1 MIPEPL
7 KKSTQLEILNKN
19 LFAILYSISPVE
31 PKSLDNVLIE
41 NIGFQLR
48 AKPMVLAKLLGTE
61 DLRANLAPARA
72 FEVSKLIYIAQAD
85 TDGAAEKYIH
95 IAEDAAAA
103 LHHYGAGADAV
114 ELRLIAG
121 AQTEI
126 PACNGLQVK
135 IVPANKA
142 PEETM
147 QQILQGVEILDLTN
161 GQEDLCTLAGIYA
174 ECDMIV
180 KRDGTFRALRG
191 KVPAQLPIPQ
201 PWDVDGLFRL
211 SGAMPHKEE
220 DTQTKIDYEKV
231 NTLYRQILENF
242 GRAAFYDICRDF
254 AEAYSKQSTTYFSQM
269 AGPDAQMQTY
279 TMPTERWE
287 ELEPLLRKL
296 QKYKYIRNL
305 TSMVKAGQAK
315 IAFMAGQ
322 KCAASLDYKKLANT
336 IKNNPVPNSE
346 TIRVVSEFFG
356 NWECGLGW
364 LDAPNKRSE
373 KLPYRVIRHLFFLI
387 LGLDDPLYGSAED
400 MRTLLIQLGFALGMR
415 STEIDE
421 LLKDS
426 GLSGLAYNTNEII
439 LAYAADHFD
448 DSAYLH
454 ARALQKIYEVQ
465 SQIVPQ
471 NKADK
476 PDILELKQTAFYRYN
491 YTNSGWSELKPAD
504 FLQQCRDD
512 NIAWRRVQ
520 DLINPPKQRKNSSLQ
535 AKAASAELQEQSERM
550 TNIVVYSSQLFEIRK
565 ILIDLYLQAKIRM
578 ANGDAEQT
586 TYEEQYDRID
596 RAYGNKLLSLD
607 HNTSFK
613 KGSNGW
619 KEFLQWDKEIKDSM
633 VAKFV
638 ALYPYEELAVIQNS
652 KNDGISRRQ
661 QLNNRVKYAEACLQ
675 DSKWLL
681 RDDFL
686 RLAFLDYLVTEPPE
700 NSDKEKKD
708 SMEIIRDFAN
718 REGPILERC
727 RLKPYDPDKDA
738 LTQDFVRTLENK

>member
-1 MIPEPL
+1 MESELKKIQDIAIKAYNGVMEDREADEAIREILIKYGIQEEKAQEVTAKWLYNTRLIHAERDTKDGKTQKNIKASAEDFLVAEWGRAYVCSVQDGLIGRLKEKLGMTEPTLDELVAGAFLLVLQNASTDWVKVYIYPL
-7 KKSTQLEILNKN
+7 KVQVTCGDEHKFGYATSHWDGYLVKEIDGNELQ
-19 LFAILYSISPVE
+19 A
-31 PKSLDNVLIE
+31 
-41 NIGFQLR
+41 GW
-48 AKPMVLAKLLGTE
+48 
-61 DLRANLAPARA
+61 
-72 FEVSKLIYIAQAD
+72 SKMSEQS
-85 TDGAAEKYIH
+85 
-95 IAEDAAAA
+95 
-103 LHHYGAGADAV
+103 ADA
-114 ELRLIAG
+114 
-121 AQTEI
+121 
-126 PACNGLQVK
+126 
-135 IVPANKA
+135 
-142 PEETM
+142 
-147 QQILQGVEILDLTN
+147 
-161 GQEDLCTLAGIYA
+161 
-174 ECDMIV
+174 
-180 KRDGTFRALRG
+180 
-191 KVPAQLPIPQ
+191 
-201 PWDVDGLFRL
+201 
-211 SGAMPHKEE
+211 
-220 DTQTKIDYEKV
+220 
-231 NTLYRQILENF
+231 
-242 GRAAFYDICRDF
+242 
-254 AEAYSKQSTTYFSQM
+254 
-269 AGPDAQMQTY
+269 
-279 TMPTERWE
+279 
-287 ELEPLLRKL
+287 PLLQAIKEYNEPILRILLSSKDQVNEYL
-296 QKYKYIRNL
+296 NAARNFVANGIKNDEY
-305 TSMVKAGQAK
+305 TTVE
-315 IAFMAGQ
+315 
-322 KCAASLDYKKLANT
+322 DKKLANT

-415 STEIDE
+415 ITEIDE

>member
-1 MIPEPL
+1 MESELKKIQDIAIKAYNGVMEDREADEAIREILIKYGIQEEKAQEVTAKWLYNTRLIHAGRDTKDGKTQKNIKASAEDFLVAEWGRAYVCSVQDGLIGRLKEKLGMTEPTLDELVAGAFLLVLQNASTDWVKVYIYPL
-7 KKSTQLEILNKN
+7 KVQVTCGDEHKFGYATSHWDGYLVKEIDGNELQ
-19 LFAILYSISPVE
+19 A
-31 PKSLDNVLIE
+31 
-41 NIGFQLR
+41 GW
-48 AKPMVLAKLLGTE
+48 
-61 DLRANLAPARA
+61 
-72 FEVSKLIYIAQAD
+72 SKMSEQS
-85 TDGAAEKYIH
+85 
-95 IAEDAAAA
+95 
-103 LHHYGAGADAV
+103 ADA
-114 ELRLIAG
+114 
-121 AQTEI
+121 
-126 PACNGLQVK
+126 
-135 IVPANKA
+135 
-142 PEETM
+142 
-147 QQILQGVEILDLTN
+147 
-161 GQEDLCTLAGIYA
+161 
-174 ECDMIV
+174 
-180 KRDGTFRALRG
+180 
-191 KVPAQLPIPQ
+191 
-201 PWDVDGLFRL
+201 
-211 SGAMPHKEE
+211 
-220 DTQTKIDYEKV
+220 
-231 NTLYRQILENF
+231 
-242 GRAAFYDICRDF
+242 
-254 AEAYSKQSTTYFSQM
+254 
-269 AGPDAQMQTY
+269 
-279 TMPTERWE
+279 
-287 ELEPLLRKL
+287 PLLQAIKEYNEPILRILLSSKDQVNEYL
-296 QKYKYIRNL
+296 NAARNFVANGIKNDEY
-305 TSMVKAGQAK
+305 TTVE
-315 IAFMAGQ
+315 
-322 KCAASLDYKKLANT
+322 DKKLANT

>member
-1 MIPEPL
+1 MESELKKIQDIAIKAYNGVMEDREADEAIREILIKYGIQEEKAQEVTAKWLYNTRLIHAERDTKDGKTQKNIKASAEDFLVAEWGRAYVCSVQDGLIGRLKEKLGMTEPTLDELVAGAFLLVLQNASTDWVKVYIYPL
-7 KKSTQLEILNKN
+7 KVQVTCGDEHKFGYATSHWDGYLVKEIDGNELQ
-19 LFAILYSISPVE
+19 A
-31 PKSLDNVLIE
+31 
-41 NIGFQLR
+41 GW
-48 AKPMVLAKLLGTE
+48 
-61 DLRANLAPARA
+61 
-72 FEVSKLIYIAQAD
+72 SKMSEQS
-85 TDGAAEKYIH
+85 
-95 IAEDAAAA
+95 
-103 LHHYGAGADAV
+103 ADA
-114 ELRLIAG
+114 
-121 AQTEI
+121 
-126 PACNGLQVK
+126 
-135 IVPANKA
+135 
-142 PEETM
+142 
-147 QQILQGVEILDLTN
+147 
-161 GQEDLCTLAGIYA
+161 
-174 ECDMIV
+174 
-180 KRDGTFRALRG
+180 
-191 KVPAQLPIPQ
+191 
-201 PWDVDGLFRL
+201 
-211 SGAMPHKEE
+211 
-220 DTQTKIDYEKV
+220 
-231 NTLYRQILENF
+231 
-242 GRAAFYDICRDF
+242 
-254 AEAYSKQSTTYFSQM
+254 
-269 AGPDAQMQTY
+269 
-279 TMPTERWE
+279 
-287 ELEPLLRKL
+287 PLLQAIKEYNEPILRILLSSKDQVNEYL
-296 QKYKYIRNL
+296 NAARNFVANGIKNDEY
-305 TSMVKAGQAK
+305 TTVE
-315 IAFMAGQ
+315 
-322 KCAASLDYKKLANT
+322 DKKLANT

-718 REGPILERC
+718 REGT
-727 RLKPYDPDKDA
+727 
-738 LTQDFVRTLENK
+738 LTKSLL

>member
-1 MIPEPL
+1 MESELKKIQDIAIKAHNGVMEDREADEAIREILEKYGIKKEKAQEVTAEWLYNTRLIHAERDTKDGKTQKNIKPSAEGFLVVEWGRAYVHSVQEGLIGRLKEKLGMVEPTLDELVAGAFLLVLQNASTDWVKVYIYPL
-7 KKSTQLEILNKN
+7 KVRVTGGDEHKFGYATSHWDSYLVKEIDGNELQ
-19 LFAILYSISPVE
+19 A
-31 PKSLDNVLIE
+31 
-41 NIGFQLR
+41 GW
-48 AKPMVLAKLLGTE
+48 
-61 DLRANLAPARA
+61 
-72 FEVSKLIYIAQAD
+72 SKMSEQS
-85 TDGAAEKYIH
+85 
-95 IAEDAAAA
+95 
-103 LHHYGAGADAV
+103 ADA
-114 ELRLIAG
+114 
-121 AQTEI
+121 
-126 PACNGLQVK
+126 
-135 IVPANKA
+135 
-142 PEETM
+142 
-147 QQILQGVEILDLTN
+147 
-161 GQEDLCTLAGIYA
+161 
-174 ECDMIV
+174 
-180 KRDGTFRALRG
+180 
-191 KVPAQLPIPQ
+191 
-201 PWDVDGLFRL
+201 
-211 SGAMPHKEE
+211 
-220 DTQTKIDYEKV
+220 
-231 NTLYRQILENF
+231 
-242 GRAAFYDICRDF
+242 
-254 AEAYSKQSTTYFSQM
+254 
-269 AGPDAQMQTY
+269 
-279 TMPTERWE
+279 
-287 ELEPLLRKL
+287 PLLQAIKEYNEPILRILLSSKDQVNEYL
-296 QKYKYIRNL
+296 NAARNF
-305 TSMVKAGQAK
+305 
-315 IAFMAGQ
+315 IANGI
-322 KCAASLDYKKLANT
+322 KNYEYTTVEDKKLANI

-387 LGLDDPLYGSAED
+387 LGLNDPLYGSAED

-535 AKAASAELQEQSERM
+535 AKAASAELQEHSERM

-586 TYEEQYDRID
+586 AYEEQYDRID

-613 KGSNGW
+613 EGSNGW

>member
-1 MIPEPL
+1 MESELKKIQDIAIKAYNGVMEDREADEAIREILIKYGIQEEKAQEVTAKWLYNTRLIHAERDTKDGKTQKNIKASAEDFLVAEWGRAYVCSVQDGLIGRLKEKLGMTEPTLDELVAGAFLLVLQNASTDWVKVYIYPL
-7 KKSTQLEILNKN
+7 KVQVTCGDEHKFGYATSHWDGYLVKEIDGNELQ
-19 LFAILYSISPVE
+19 A
-31 PKSLDNVLIE
+31 
-41 NIGFQLR
+41 GW
-48 AKPMVLAKLLGTE
+48 
-61 DLRANLAPARA
+61 
-72 FEVSKLIYIAQAD
+72 SKMSEQS
-85 TDGAAEKYIH
+85 
-95 IAEDAAAA
+95 
-103 LHHYGAGADAV
+103 ADA
-114 ELRLIAG
+114 
-121 AQTEI
+121 
-126 PACNGLQVK
+126 
-135 IVPANKA
+135 
-142 PEETM
+142 
-147 QQILQGVEILDLTN
+147 
-161 GQEDLCTLAGIYA
+161 
-174 ECDMIV
+174 
-180 KRDGTFRALRG
+180 
-191 KVPAQLPIPQ
+191 
-201 PWDVDGLFRL
+201 
-211 SGAMPHKEE
+211 
-220 DTQTKIDYEKV
+220 
-231 NTLYRQILENF
+231 
-242 GRAAFYDICRDF
+242 
-254 AEAYSKQSTTYFSQM
+254 
-269 AGPDAQMQTY
+269 
-279 TMPTERWE
+279 
-287 ELEPLLRKL
+287 PLLQAIKEYNEPILRILLSSKDQVNEYL
-296 QKYKYIRNL
+296 NAARNFVANGIKNDEY
-305 TSMVKAGQAK
+305 TTVE
-315 IAFMAGQ
+315 
-322 KCAASLDYKKLANT
+322 DKKLANT

-426 GLSGLAYNTNEII
+426 GLSGLAYNTNDII

>member
-1 MIPEPL
+1 MGPCLCVFRTGWAYRVSAERFFVAKEKLGMVEPTLDELVAGAFLLVLQNASTDWVKVYIYPL
-7 KKSTQLEILNKN
+7 KVQVTCGDEHKFGYATSHWDGYLVKEIDGNELQ
-19 LFAILYSISPVE
+19 A
-31 PKSLDNVLIE
+31 
-41 NIGFQLR
+41 GW
-48 AKPMVLAKLLGTE
+48 
-61 DLRANLAPARA
+61 
-72 FEVSKLIYIAQAD
+72 SKMSEQS
-85 TDGAAEKYIH
+85 
-95 IAEDAAAA
+95 
-103 LHHYGAGADAV
+103 ADA
-114 ELRLIAG
+114 
-121 AQTEI
+121 
-126 PACNGLQVK
+126 
-135 IVPANKA
+135 
-142 PEETM
+142 
-147 QQILQGVEILDLTN
+147 
-161 GQEDLCTLAGIYA
+161 
-174 ECDMIV
+174 
-180 KRDGTFRALRG
+180 
-191 KVPAQLPIPQ
+191 
-201 PWDVDGLFRL
+201 
-211 SGAMPHKEE
+211 
-220 DTQTKIDYEKV
+220 
-231 NTLYRQILENF
+231 
-242 GRAAFYDICRDF
+242 
-254 AEAYSKQSTTYFSQM
+254 
-269 AGPDAQMQTY
+269 
-279 TMPTERWE
+279 
-287 ELEPLLRKL
+287 PLLQAIKEYNEPILRILLSSKDQVNEYL
-296 QKYKYIRNL
+296 NAARNF
-305 TSMVKAGQAK
+305 
-315 IAFMAGQ
+315 IANGI
-322 KCAASLDYKKLANT
+322 KNDEYTTVEDKKLANI

-387 LGLDDPLYGSAED
+387 LGLNDPLYGSAED

-512 NIAWRRVQ
+512 NIAWRQVQ

-535 AKAASAELQEQSERM
+535 AKAASAELQEHSERM
-550 TNIVVYSSQLFEIRK
+550 TNIIVYSSQLFEIRK
-565 ILIDLYLQAKIRM
+565 ILIDLYLMAKIWWENDKKR
-578 ANGDAEQT
+578 QIPWQS
-586 TYEEQYDRID
+586 QYDEIRL
-596 RAYGNKLLSLD
+596 AYENKLLSLD
-607 HNTSFK
+607 HKTDFSE
-613 KGSNGW
+613 GTVGW
-619 KEFLQWDKEIKDSM
+619 EKFLHWNKNLAGYIPERYNK
-633 VAKFV
+633 
-638 ALYPYEELAVIQNS
+638 LYPLCANELNKDGEPINARVIYEKI
-652 KNDGISRRQ
+652 KNAQ
-661 QLNNRVKYAEACLQ
+661 TCLKTG
-675 DSKWLL
+675 KWLL

-708 SMEIIRDFAN
+708 SMEIIRDFAD

-738 LTQDFVRTLENK
+738 LTQDFVRTLENKEENQ

>member
-1 MIPEPL
+1 MESELKKIQDIAIKAYNGVMEDREADEAIREILIKYGIQEEKAQEVTAKWLYNTRLIHAERDTKDGKTQKNIKTHAESFLVEEWSRAYLCTTQDGLIGRLKEKLGMDKPTLYELVAGTFLLILQSASADWVRVYVMPL
-7 KKSTQLEILNKN
+7 KEKITGEKEHKFGYATSHWESTLVGKIDGNELQAGWEGPFGLSADAPLRQ
-19 LFAILYSISPVE
+19 AIKEYNE
-31 PKSLDNVLIE
+31 PMLRVL
-41 NIGFQLR
+41 LS
-48 AKPMVLAKLLGTE
+48 AKDQVNEYLKA
-61 DLRANLAPARA
+61 AQN
-72 FEVSKLIYIAQAD
+72 FVSKGIKNDYGATEEDKKNAD
-85 TDGAAEKYIH
+85 TIKSNP
-95 IAEDAAAA
+95 A
-103 LHHYGAGADAV
+103 L
-114 ELRLIAG
+114 
-121 AQTEI
+121 
-126 PACNGLQVK
+126 N
-135 IVPANKA
+135 
-142 PEETM
+142 
-147 QQILQGVEILDLTN
+147 
-161 GQEDLCTLAGIYA
+161 
-174 ECDMIV
+174 
-180 KRDGTFRALRG
+180 
-191 KVPAQLPIPQ
+191 
-201 PWDVDGLFRL
+201 
-211 SGAMPHKEE
+211 
-220 DTQTKIDYEKV
+220 
-231 NTLYRQILENF
+231 
-242 GRAAFYDICRDF
+242 
-254 AEAYSKQSTTYFSQM
+254 AEA
-269 AGPDAQMQTY
+269 
-279 TMPTERWE
+279 
-287 ELEPLLRKL
+287 
-296 QKYKYIRNL
+296 IR
-305 TSMVKAGQAK
+305 
-315 IAFMAGQ
+315 
-322 KCAASLDYKKLANT
+322 
-336 IKNNPVPNSE
+336 
-346 TIRVVSEFFG
+346 RVSDFFE
-356 NWECGLGW
+356 NWEYGLGW

-387 LGLDDPLYGSAED
+387 LGLNDPLYGSAED

-535 AKAASAELQEQSERM
+535 AKAASAELQEHSEQM

-586 TYEEQYDRID
+586 AYEEQYDRID
-596 RAYGNKLLSLD
+596 RTYGNKLLSLD

-613 KGSNGW
+613 EVSNGW

-661 QLNNRVKYAEACLQ
+661 QLNNRIKYAEACLQ

-686 RLAFLDYLVTEPPE
+686 RLAFLDYLVTELPE
-700 NSDKEKKD
+700 NFDKKD
-708 SMEIIRDFAN
+708 PMKIIQDFAD

-738 LTQDFVRTLENK
+738 LTQDFVRTLENKGKKQ

>member
-1 MIPEPL
+1 MESELKKIQDIAIKAYNGVMEDREADEAIREILIKYGIQEEKAQEVTAKWLYNTRLIHAERDTKDGKTQKNIKASAEDFLVAEWGRAYVCSVQDGLIGRLKEKLGMVEPTLDELVAGAFLLVLQNASTDWVKVYIYPL
-7 KKSTQLEILNKN
+7 KVQVTCGDEHKFGYATSHWDGYLVKEIDGNELQ
-19 LFAILYSISPVE
+19 A
-31 PKSLDNVLIE
+31 
-41 NIGFQLR
+41 GW
-48 AKPMVLAKLLGTE
+48 
-61 DLRANLAPARA
+61 
-72 FEVSKLIYIAQAD
+72 SKMSEQS
-85 TDGAAEKYIH
+85 
-95 IAEDAAAA
+95 
-103 LHHYGAGADAV
+103 ADA
-114 ELRLIAG
+114 
-121 AQTEI
+121 
-126 PACNGLQVK
+126 
-135 IVPANKA
+135 
-142 PEETM
+142 
-147 QQILQGVEILDLTN
+147 
-161 GQEDLCTLAGIYA
+161 
-174 ECDMIV
+174 
-180 KRDGTFRALRG
+180 
-191 KVPAQLPIPQ
+191 
-201 PWDVDGLFRL
+201 
-211 SGAMPHKEE
+211 
-220 DTQTKIDYEKV
+220 
-231 NTLYRQILENF
+231 
-242 GRAAFYDICRDF
+242 
-254 AEAYSKQSTTYFSQM
+254 
-269 AGPDAQMQTY
+269 
-279 TMPTERWE
+279 
-287 ELEPLLRKL
+287 PLLQAIKEYNEPILRILLSSKDQVNEYL
-296 QKYKYIRNL
+296 NAARNF
-305 TSMVKAGQAK
+305 
-315 IAFMAGQ
+315 IANGI
-322 KCAASLDYKKLANT
+322 KNDEYTTVEDKKLANI

-364 LDAPNKRSE
+364 LDAPNKRS
-373 KLPYRVIRHLFFLI
+373 KRLPYRIIRHLFFII
-387 LGLDDPLYGSAED
+387 LGLNDPLYGSAED

-471 NKADK
+471 NKAGK

-535 AKAASAELQEQSERM
+535 AKAASAELQEHSERM

-586 TYEEQYDRID
+586 AYEEQYDRID

-613 KGSNGW
+613 EGSNGW

-738 LTQDFVRTLENK
+738 LTQDFVRTLENKEENQ

>member
-1 MIPEPL
+1 MESELKKIQDIAIKAYNGVMEDREADEAIREILIKYGIQEEKAQEVTAKWLYNTRLIHAERDTKDGKTQKNIKASAEDFLVAEWGRAYVCSVQDGLIGRLKEKLGMTEPTLDELVAGAFLLVLQNASTDWVKVYIYPL
-7 KKSTQLEILNKN
+7 KVQVTCGDEHKFGYATSHWDGYLVKEIDGNELQ
-19 LFAILYSISPVE
+19 A
-31 PKSLDNVLIE
+31 
-41 NIGFQLR
+41 GW
-48 AKPMVLAKLLGTE
+48 
-61 DLRANLAPARA
+61 
-72 FEVSKLIYIAQAD
+72 SKMSEQS
-85 TDGAAEKYIH
+85 
-95 IAEDAAAA
+95 
-103 LHHYGAGADAV
+103 ADA
-114 ELRLIAG
+114 
-121 AQTEI
+121 
-126 PACNGLQVK
+126 
-135 IVPANKA
+135 
-142 PEETM
+142 
-147 QQILQGVEILDLTN
+147 
-161 GQEDLCTLAGIYA
+161 
-174 ECDMIV
+174 
-180 KRDGTFRALRG
+180 
-191 KVPAQLPIPQ
+191 
-201 PWDVDGLFRL
+201 
-211 SGAMPHKEE
+211 
-220 DTQTKIDYEKV
+220 
-231 NTLYRQILENF
+231 
-242 GRAAFYDICRDF
+242 
-254 AEAYSKQSTTYFSQM
+254 
-269 AGPDAQMQTY
+269 
-279 TMPTERWE
+279 
-287 ELEPLLRKL
+287 PLLQAIKEYNEPILRILLSSKDQVNEYL
-296 QKYKYIRNL
+296 NAARNFVANGIKNDEY
-305 TSMVKAGQAK
+305 TTVE
-315 IAFMAGQ
+315 
-322 KCAASLDYKKLANT
+322 DKKLANT

-535 AKAASAELQEQSERM
+535 AKADSAELQEQSERM

>member
-1 MIPEPL
+1 MESELKKIQDIAIKAYNGVMEDREADEAIREILIKYGIQEEKAQEVTAKWLYNTRLIHAERDTKDGKTQKNIKASAEDFLVAEWGRAYVCSVQDGLIGRLKEKLGMTEPTLDELVAGAFLLVLQNASTDWVKVYIYPL
-7 KKSTQLEILNKN
+7 KVQVTCGDEHKFGYATSHWDGYLVKEIDGNELQ
-19 LFAILYSISPVE
+19 A
-31 PKSLDNVLIE
+31 
-41 NIGFQLR
+41 GW
-48 AKPMVLAKLLGTE
+48 
-61 DLRANLAPARA
+61 
-72 FEVSKLIYIAQAD
+72 SKMSEQS
-85 TDGAAEKYIH
+85 
-95 IAEDAAAA
+95 
-103 LHHYGAGADAV
+103 ADA
-114 ELRLIAG
+114 
-121 AQTEI
+121 
-126 PACNGLQVK
+126 
-135 IVPANKA
+135 
-142 PEETM
+142 
-147 QQILQGVEILDLTN
+147 
-161 GQEDLCTLAGIYA
+161 
-174 ECDMIV
+174 
-180 KRDGTFRALRG
+180 
-191 KVPAQLPIPQ
+191 
-201 PWDVDGLFRL
+201 
-211 SGAMPHKEE
+211 
-220 DTQTKIDYEKV
+220 
-231 NTLYRQILENF
+231 
-242 GRAAFYDICRDF
+242 
-254 AEAYSKQSTTYFSQM
+254 
-269 AGPDAQMQTY
+269 
-279 TMPTERWE
+279 
-287 ELEPLLRKL
+287 PLLQAIKEYNEPILRILLSSKDQVNEYL
-296 QKYKYIRNL
+296 NAARNFVANGIKNDEY
-305 TSMVKAGQAK
+305 TTVE
-315 IAFMAGQ
+315 
-322 KCAASLDYKKLANT
+322 DKKLANT

-638 ALYPYEELAVIQNS
+638 ALYPCEELAVIQNS

>member
-1 MIPEPL
+1 MESELKKIQDIAIKAYNGVMEDREADEAIREILIKYGIQEEKAQEVTAKWLYNTRLIHAERDTKDGKTQKNIKASAEDFLVAEWGRAYVCSVKDGLIGRLKEKLGMVEPTLDELVAGAFLLVLQNASTDWVKVYIYPL
-7 KKSTQLEILNKN
+7 KVQVTCGDEHKFGYATSHWDGYLVKEIDGNELQ
-19 LFAILYSISPVE
+19 A
-31 PKSLDNVLIE
+31 
-41 NIGFQLR
+41 GW
-48 AKPMVLAKLLGTE
+48 
-61 DLRANLAPARA
+61 
-72 FEVSKLIYIAQAD
+72 SKMSEQS
-85 TDGAAEKYIH
+85 
-95 IAEDAAAA
+95 
-103 LHHYGAGADAV
+103 ADA
-114 ELRLIAG
+114 
-121 AQTEI
+121 
-126 PACNGLQVK
+126 
-135 IVPANKA
+135 
-142 PEETM
+142 
-147 QQILQGVEILDLTN
+147 
-161 GQEDLCTLAGIYA
+161 
-174 ECDMIV
+174 
-180 KRDGTFRALRG
+180 
-191 KVPAQLPIPQ
+191 
-201 PWDVDGLFRL
+201 
-211 SGAMPHKEE
+211 
-220 DTQTKIDYEKV
+220 
-231 NTLYRQILENF
+231 
-242 GRAAFYDICRDF
+242 
-254 AEAYSKQSTTYFSQM
+254 
-269 AGPDAQMQTY
+269 
-279 TMPTERWE
+279 
-287 ELEPLLRKL
+287 PLLQAIKEYNEPILRILLSSKDQVNEYL
-296 QKYKYIRNL
+296 NAARNF
-305 TSMVKAGQAK
+305 
-315 IAFMAGQ
+315 IANGI
-322 KCAASLDYKKLANT
+322 KNDEYTTVEDKKLANI

-364 LDAPNKRSE
+364 LDAPNKRS
-373 KLPYRVIRHLFFLI
+373 KRLPYRIIRHLFFII
-387 LGLDDPLYGSAED
+387 LGLNDPLYGSAED

-535 AKAASAELQEQSERM
+535 AKAASAELQEHSERM

-607 HNTSFK
+607 HDTSFK
-613 KGSNGW
+613 EGIRGW
-619 KEFLQWDKEIKDSM
+619 QEFLQWDKEIKDSM
-633 VAKFV
+633 IAKLV
-638 ALYPYEELAVIQNS
+638 PLYPYEELAVIQNS

-700 NSDKEKKD
+700 NFDKKD
-708 SMEIIRDFAN
+708 PMKIILNFAD

-738 LTQDFVRTLENK
+738 LTQDFIRAAKNRKKESK

>member
-1 MIPEPL
+1 MESELKKIQDIAIKAYNGVMEDREADEAIREILIKYGIQEEKAQEVTAKWLYNTRLIHAERDTKDGKTQKNIKASAEDFLVAEWGRAYVCSVQDGLIGRLKEKLGMTEPTLDELVAGAFLLVLQNASTDWVKVYIYPL
-7 KKSTQLEILNKN
+7 KVQVTCGDEHKFGYATSHWDGYLVKEIDGNELQ
-19 LFAILYSISPVE
+19 A
-31 PKSLDNVLIE
+31 
-41 NIGFQLR
+41 GW
-48 AKPMVLAKLLGTE
+48 
-61 DLRANLAPARA
+61 
-72 FEVSKLIYIAQAD
+72 SKMSEQS
-85 TDGAAEKYIH
+85 
-95 IAEDAAAA
+95 
-103 LHHYGAGADAV
+103 ADA
-114 ELRLIAG
+114 
-121 AQTEI
+121 
-126 PACNGLQVK
+126 
-135 IVPANKA
+135 
-142 PEETM
+142 
-147 QQILQGVEILDLTN
+147 
-161 GQEDLCTLAGIYA
+161 
-174 ECDMIV
+174 
-180 KRDGTFRALRG
+180 
-191 KVPAQLPIPQ
+191 
-201 PWDVDGLFRL
+201 
-211 SGAMPHKEE
+211 
-220 DTQTKIDYEKV
+220 
-231 NTLYRQILENF
+231 
-242 GRAAFYDICRDF
+242 
-254 AEAYSKQSTTYFSQM
+254 
-269 AGPDAQMQTY
+269 
-279 TMPTERWE
+279 
-287 ELEPLLRKL
+287 PLLQAIKEYNEPILRILLSSKDQVNEYL
-296 QKYKYIRNL
+296 NAARNFVANGIKNDEY
-305 TSMVKAGQAK
+305 TTVE
-315 IAFMAGQ
+315 
-322 KCAASLDYKKLANT
+322 DKKLANT

-681 RDDFL
+681 RDDSL

>member
-1 MIPEPL
+1 MESEL
-7 KKSTQLEILNKN
+7 KKIQDIAIKAYNGVMEDREADEAILEILAKYGILKEREQAVTAKWLYHTRLVHAERDTSKGHTQKN
-19 LFAILYSISPVE
+19 INLGAEFFLVDQWSRAYVRSVQDGLIGRLKEKLGMAEPTLYELVAGAFLLVLQNASAGWVNVYVYPLKSEITGVDEHKFGYATSHWDGYLVEKIDGNELQAGWERLSADVPLRQAIKEYNE
-31 PKSLDNVLIE
+31 PMLQVLLSSKDQVNEYLNAARNFVANGIK
-41 NIGFQLR
+41 ND
-48 AKPMVLAKLLGTE
+48 E
-61 DLRANLAPARA
+61 D
-72 FEVSKLIYIAQAD
+72 
-85 TDGAAEKYIH
+85 TT
-95 IAEDAAAA
+95 AEDK
-103 LHHYGAGADAV
+103 
-114 ELRLIAG
+114 
-121 AQTEI
+121 
-126 PACNGLQVK
+126 K
-135 IVPANKA
+135 I
-142 PEETM
+142 
-147 QQILQGVEILDLTN
+147 
-161 GQEDLCTLAGIYA
+161 
-174 ECDMIV
+174 
-180 KRDGTFRALRG
+180 
-191 KVPAQLPIPQ
+191 
-201 PWDVDGLFRL
+201 
-211 SGAMPHKEE
+211 
-220 DTQTKIDYEKV
+220 
-231 NTLYRQILENF
+231 
-242 GRAAFYDICRDF
+242 
-254 AEAYSKQSTTYFSQM
+254 
-269 AGPDAQMQTY
+269 
-279 TMPTERWE
+279 
-287 ELEPLLRKL
+287 
-296 QKYKYIRNL
+296 
-305 TSMVKAGQAK
+305 
-315 IAFMAGQ
+315 
-322 KCAASLDYKKLANT
+322 ANT
-336 IKNNPVPNSE
+336 IKNNPVSNSE
-346 TIRVVSEFFG
+346 TIRVVSGFLK
-356 NWECGLGW
+356 NWEMGLGW

-387 LGLDDPLYGSAED
+387 LGLNDPLYGSAED

-426 GLSGLAYNTNEII
+426 GLAGLAYNTNEII

-448 DSAYLH
+448 DNAYLH

-520 DLINPPKQRKNSSLQ
+520 DLINPPKQRKNSGLQ
-535 AKAASAELQEQSERM
+535 AKAASAELQEHSERM

-613 KGSNGW
+613 EGSNGW

-700 NSDKEKKD
+700 NFDKKEP
-708 SMEIIRDFAN
+708 MEIILDFAN

-738 LTQDFVRTLENK
+738 LTQDFVRTLENKGKKQ

>member
-1 MIPEPL
+1 MESELKKIQDIAIKAYNGVMEDREADEAIREILIKYGIQEEKAQEVTAKWLYNTRLIHAERDTKDGKTQKNIKASAEDFLVAEWGRAYVCSVQDGLIGRLKEKLGMTEPTLDELVAGAFLLVLQNASTDWVKVYIYPL
-7 KKSTQLEILNKN
+7 KVQVTCGDEHKFGYATSHWDGYLVKEIDGNELQ
-19 LFAILYSISPVE
+19 A
-31 PKSLDNVLIE
+31 
-41 NIGFQLR
+41 GW
-48 AKPMVLAKLLGTE
+48 
-61 DLRANLAPARA
+61 
-72 FEVSKLIYIAQAD
+72 SKMSEQS
-85 TDGAAEKYIH
+85 
-95 IAEDAAAA
+95 
-103 LHHYGAGADAV
+103 ADA
-114 ELRLIAG
+114 
-121 AQTEI
+121 
-126 PACNGLQVK
+126 
-135 IVPANKA
+135 
-142 PEETM
+142 
-147 QQILQGVEILDLTN
+147 
-161 GQEDLCTLAGIYA
+161 
-174 ECDMIV
+174 
-180 KRDGTFRALRG
+180 
-191 KVPAQLPIPQ
+191 
-201 PWDVDGLFRL
+201 
-211 SGAMPHKEE
+211 
-220 DTQTKIDYEKV
+220 
-231 NTLYRQILENF
+231 
-242 GRAAFYDICRDF
+242 
-254 AEAYSKQSTTYFSQM
+254 
-269 AGPDAQMQTY
+269 
-279 TMPTERWE
+279 
-287 ELEPLLRKL
+287 PLLQAIKEYNEPILRILLSSKDQVNEYL
-296 QKYKYIRNL
+296 NAARNFVANGIKNDEY
-305 TSMVKAGQAK
+305 TTVE
-315 IAFMAGQ
+315 
-322 KCAASLDYKKLANT
+322 DKKLANT

-439 LAYAADHFD
+439 LAYAADYFD

>member
-1 MIPEPL
+1 MESELKKIQDIAIKAYNGVMEDREADEAIREILIKYGIQEEKAQEVTAKWLYNTRLIHAERDTKDGKTQKNIKASAEDFLVAEWGRAYVCSVQDGLIGRLKEKLGMTEPTLDELVAGAFLLVLQNASTDWVKVYIYPL
-7 KKSTQLEILNKN
+7 KVQVTCGDEHKFGYATSHWDGYLVKEIDGNELQ
-19 LFAILYSISPVE
+19 A
-31 PKSLDNVLIE
+31 
-41 NIGFQLR
+41 GW
-48 AKPMVLAKLLGTE
+48 
-61 DLRANLAPARA
+61 
-72 FEVSKLIYIAQAD
+72 SKMSEQS
-85 TDGAAEKYIH
+85 
-95 IAEDAAAA
+95 
-103 LHHYGAGADAV
+103 ADA
-114 ELRLIAG
+114 
-121 AQTEI
+121 
-126 PACNGLQVK
+126 
-135 IVPANKA
+135 
-142 PEETM
+142 
-147 QQILQGVEILDLTN
+147 
-161 GQEDLCTLAGIYA
+161 
-174 ECDMIV
+174 
-180 KRDGTFRALRG
+180 
-191 KVPAQLPIPQ
+191 
-201 PWDVDGLFRL
+201 
-211 SGAMPHKEE
+211 
-220 DTQTKIDYEKV
+220 
-231 NTLYRQILENF
+231 
-242 GRAAFYDICRDF
+242 
-254 AEAYSKQSTTYFSQM
+254 
-269 AGPDAQMQTY
+269 
-279 TMPTERWE
+279 
-287 ELEPLLRKL
+287 PLLQAIKEYNEPILRILLSSKDQVNEYL
-296 QKYKYIRNL
+296 NAARNFVANGIKNDEY
-305 TSMVKAGQAK
+305 TTVE
-315 IAFMAGQ
+315 
-322 KCAASLDYKKLANT
+322 DKKLANT

-439 LAYAADHFD
+439 LAYAADHFV

>member
-1 MIPEPL
+1 MESELKKIQDIAIKAYNGVMEDREADEAIREILIKYGIQEEKAQEVTAKWLYNTRLIHAERDTKDGKTQKNIKASAEDFLVAEWGRAYVCSVQDGLIGRLKEKLGMTEPTLDELVAGAFLLVLQNASTDWVKVYIYPL
-7 KKSTQLEILNKN
+7 KVQVTCGDEHKFGYATSHWDGYLVKEIDGNELQ
-19 LFAILYSISPVE
+19 A
-31 PKSLDNVLIE
+31 
-41 NIGFQLR
+41 GW
-48 AKPMVLAKLLGTE
+48 
-61 DLRANLAPARA
+61 
-72 FEVSKLIYIAQAD
+72 SKMSEQS
-85 TDGAAEKYIH
+85 
-95 IAEDAAAA
+95 
-103 LHHYGAGADAV
+103 ADA
-114 ELRLIAG
+114 
-121 AQTEI
+121 
-126 PACNGLQVK
+126 
-135 IVPANKA
+135 
-142 PEETM
+142 
-147 QQILQGVEILDLTN
+147 
-161 GQEDLCTLAGIYA
+161 
-174 ECDMIV
+174 
-180 KRDGTFRALRG
+180 
-191 KVPAQLPIPQ
+191 
-201 PWDVDGLFRL
+201 
-211 SGAMPHKEE
+211 
-220 DTQTKIDYEKV
+220 
-231 NTLYRQILENF
+231 
-242 GRAAFYDICRDF
+242 
-254 AEAYSKQSTTYFSQM
+254 
-269 AGPDAQMQTY
+269 
-279 TMPTERWE
+279 
-287 ELEPLLRKL
+287 PLLQAIKEYNEPILRILLSSKDQVNEYL
-296 QKYKYIRNL
+296 NAARNFVANGIKNDEY
-305 TSMVKAGQAK
+305 TTVE
-315 IAFMAGQ
+315 
-322 KCAASLDYKKLANT
+322 DKKLANT

-535 AKAASAELQEQSERM
+535 AKVASAELQEQSERM

>member
-1 MIPEPL
+1 MESELKKIQDIAIKAYNGVMEDREADEAIREILIKYGIQEEKSQEVTAKWLYNTRLIHAERDTKDGKTQKNIKASAEDFLVAEWGRAYVCSVQDGLIGRLKEKLGMTEPTLDELVAGAFLLVLQNASTDWVKVYIYPL
-7 KKSTQLEILNKN
+7 KVQVTCGDEHKFGYATSHWDGYLVKEIDGNELQ
-19 LFAILYSISPVE
+19 A
-31 PKSLDNVLIE
+31 
-41 NIGFQLR
+41 GW
-48 AKPMVLAKLLGTE
+48 
-61 DLRANLAPARA
+61 
-72 FEVSKLIYIAQAD
+72 SKMSEQS
-85 TDGAAEKYIH
+85 
-95 IAEDAAAA
+95 
-103 LHHYGAGADAV
+103 ADA
-114 ELRLIAG
+114 
-121 AQTEI
+121 
-126 PACNGLQVK
+126 
-135 IVPANKA
+135 
-142 PEETM
+142 
-147 QQILQGVEILDLTN
+147 
-161 GQEDLCTLAGIYA
+161 
-174 ECDMIV
+174 
-180 KRDGTFRALRG
+180 
-191 KVPAQLPIPQ
+191 
-201 PWDVDGLFRL
+201 
-211 SGAMPHKEE
+211 
-220 DTQTKIDYEKV
+220 
-231 NTLYRQILENF
+231 
-242 GRAAFYDICRDF
+242 
-254 AEAYSKQSTTYFSQM
+254 
-269 AGPDAQMQTY
+269 
-279 TMPTERWE
+279 
-287 ELEPLLRKL
+287 PLLQAIKEYNEPILRILLSSKDQVNEYL
-296 QKYKYIRNL
+296 NAARNFVANGIKNDEY
-305 TSMVKAGQAK
+305 TTVE
-315 IAFMAGQ
+315 
-322 KCAASLDYKKLANT
+322 DKKLANT

>member
-1 MIPEPL
+1 MESELKKIQDIAIKAYNGVMEDREADEAIREILIKYGIQEEKAQEVTAKWLYNTRLIHAERDTKDGKTQKNIKASAEDFLVAEWGRAYVCSVQDGLIGRLKEKLGMVEPTLDELVAGAFLLVLQNASTDWVKVYIYPL
-7 KKSTQLEILNKN
+7 KVQVTCGDEHKFGYATSHWDGYLVKEIDGNELQ
-19 LFAILYSISPVE
+19 A
-31 PKSLDNVLIE
+31 
-41 NIGFQLR
+41 GW
-48 AKPMVLAKLLGTE
+48 
-61 DLRANLAPARA
+61 
-72 FEVSKLIYIAQAD
+72 SKMSEQS
-85 TDGAAEKYIH
+85 
-95 IAEDAAAA
+95 
-103 LHHYGAGADAV
+103 ADA
-114 ELRLIAG
+114 
-121 AQTEI
+121 
-126 PACNGLQVK
+126 
-135 IVPANKA
+135 
-142 PEETM
+142 
-147 QQILQGVEILDLTN
+147 
-161 GQEDLCTLAGIYA
+161 
-174 ECDMIV
+174 
-180 KRDGTFRALRG
+180 
-191 KVPAQLPIPQ
+191 
-201 PWDVDGLFRL
+201 
-211 SGAMPHKEE
+211 
-220 DTQTKIDYEKV
+220 
-231 NTLYRQILENF
+231 
-242 GRAAFYDICRDF
+242 
-254 AEAYSKQSTTYFSQM
+254 
-269 AGPDAQMQTY
+269 
-279 TMPTERWE
+279 
-287 ELEPLLRKL
+287 PLLQAIKEYNEPILRILLSSKDQVNEYL
-296 QKYKYIRNL
+296 NAARNF
-305 TSMVKAGQAK
+305 
-315 IAFMAGQ
+315 IANGI
-322 KCAASLDYKKLANT
+322 KNDEYTTVEDKKLANI

-364 LDAPNKRSE
+364 LDAPNKRS
-373 KLPYRVIRHLFFLI
+373 KRLPYRIIRHLFFII
-387 LGLDDPLYGSAED
+387 LGLNDPLYGSAED

-471 NKADK
+471 NKAGK

-535 AKAASAELQEQSERM
+535 AKAASAELQEHSERM

-613 KGSNGW
+613 EGSNGW

-700 NSDKEKKD
+700 NFDKKEP
-708 SMEIIRDFAN
+708 MEIILDFAN

-738 LTQDFVRTLENK
+738 LTQDFVRTLENNGKKQ

>member
-1 MIPEPL
+1 MESELKKIQDIAIKAYNGVMEDREADEAIREILIKYGIQEEKAQEVTAKWLYNTRLIHAERDTKDGKTQKNIKASAEDFLVAEWGRAYVCSVQDGLIGRLKEKLGMTEPTLDELVAGAFLLVLQNASTDWGKVYIYPL
-7 KKSTQLEILNKN
+7 KVQVTCGDEHKFGYATSHWDGYLVKEIDGNELQ
-19 LFAILYSISPVE
+19 A
-31 PKSLDNVLIE
+31 
-41 NIGFQLR
+41 GW
-48 AKPMVLAKLLGTE
+48 
-61 DLRANLAPARA
+61 
-72 FEVSKLIYIAQAD
+72 SKMSEQS
-85 TDGAAEKYIH
+85 
-95 IAEDAAAA
+95 
-103 LHHYGAGADAV
+103 ADA
-114 ELRLIAG
+114 
-121 AQTEI
+121 
-126 PACNGLQVK
+126 
-135 IVPANKA
+135 
-142 PEETM
+142 
-147 QQILQGVEILDLTN
+147 
-161 GQEDLCTLAGIYA
+161 
-174 ECDMIV
+174 
-180 KRDGTFRALRG
+180 
-191 KVPAQLPIPQ
+191 
-201 PWDVDGLFRL
+201 
-211 SGAMPHKEE
+211 
-220 DTQTKIDYEKV
+220 
-231 NTLYRQILENF
+231 
-242 GRAAFYDICRDF
+242 
-254 AEAYSKQSTTYFSQM
+254 
-269 AGPDAQMQTY
+269 
-279 TMPTERWE
+279 
-287 ELEPLLRKL
+287 PLLQAIKEYNEPILRILLSSKDQVNEYL
-296 QKYKYIRNL
+296 NAARNFVANGIKNDEY
-305 TSMVKAGQAK
+305 TTVE
-315 IAFMAGQ
+315 
-322 KCAASLDYKKLANT
+322 DKKLANT